1 MTFIIKSQ
9 TDVQRLLRTNKFD
22 DLIACA
28 QGLDGEY
35 GKLTATL
42 MMKDLLEVSPCG
54 KLIAIL
60 TKKGAVH
67 AGLTLPTRTKPGP
80 KPGKTTTTTKRASK
94 RKSSSSSPSQEEEPE
109 AEGEE
114 EEPEAEPEALPQS
127 QHDDE
132 AAFDSPIKKRRSA

>member
-1 MTFIIKSQ
+1 MTFLIKSQ

-22 DLIACA
+22 DLITCA

-67 AGLTLPTRTKPGP
+67 TGLTLPPTRTKPGP
-80 KPGKTTTTTKRASK
+80 KPGKTTKRVSK

-109 AEGEE
+109 AEEE
-114 EEPEAEPEALPQS
+114 EAEPEAEPEALPQS

-132 AAFDSPIKKRRSA
+132 AAFDSPIKKRRNA

>member
-22 DLIACA
+22 DLITCA

-67 AGLTLPTRTKPGP
+67 AGLTLPPTRTKPGP
-80 KPGKTTTTTKRASK
+80 KPGKTTTKRASK

-109 AEGEE
+109 AEEE
-114 EEPEAEPEALPQS
+114 EAEPEAEPEALPQS

>member
-22 DLIACA
+22 DLITCA

-60 TKKGAVH
+60 MKKGAVH
-67 AGLTLPTRTKPGP
+67 AGLTLPPTRTKPGP
-80 KPGKTTTTTKRASK
+80 KPGKTTTKRASK
-94 RKSSSSSPSQEEEPE
+94 RKSSPSQEEEPE

-114 EEPEAEPEALPQS
+114 AEPEAEPEALPQS

-132 AAFDSPIKKRRSA
+132 AAFDSPIKKRRNA